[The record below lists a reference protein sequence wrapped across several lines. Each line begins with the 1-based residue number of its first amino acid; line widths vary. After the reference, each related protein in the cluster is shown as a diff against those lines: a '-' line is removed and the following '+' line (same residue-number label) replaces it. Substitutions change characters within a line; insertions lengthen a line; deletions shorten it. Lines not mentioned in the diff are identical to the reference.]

1 MCCQLCSVSP
11 LTLLPARGPS
21 LQRGVAKLSLPSPVW
36 QRRPEHRH
44 SGALKSPKVAL
55 LSEFACSFQELWLQ
69 DPCEA
74 VWQRSW
80 ACQRRNV
87 RLVTSSPLTPAQ
99 TSPQSNSKGK
109 KKNQHCSYCST
120 AWQPGATGGVLQE
133 VSTLHPQTDLRALTN
148 GQALISA
155 IFLTASQEHK
165 RKWHRK
171 IYPEKSRRLS

>member
-21 LQRGVAKLSLPSPVW
+21 LQHGVAKLSLPSPVW

-74 VWQRSW
+74 VWRRSW

-109 KKNQHCSYCST
+109 KKTALFLLFNSLT
-120 AWQPGATGGVLQE
+120 AWSYGGSVTRSVHTPSSNRLK
-133 VSTLHPQTDLRALTN
+133 SPD
-148 GQALISA
+148 
-155 IFLTASQEHK
+155 
-165 RKWHRK
+165 KWPSS
-171 IYPEKSRRLS
+171 Y